1 MLMLRAAYGCGGGRG
16 GRRDTQLC
24 IIYRAALVHAGAAP
38 SAATTLRCGCN
49 TIDEYSSICGV
60 GRDRVGV
67 LIGVLEMGVI
77 CYSYYKYSV
86 WLAGYK

>member
-1 MLMLRAAYGCGGGRG
+1 MLMLRAARAA
-16 GRRDTQLC
+16 QLC
-24 IIYRAALVHAGAAP
+24 IIYRAGLVQVLVHAGAAP

-60 GRDRVGV
+60 GRDR
-67 LIGVLEMGVI
+67 MG
-77 CYSYYKYSV
+77 YSV